1 MNRRQRGGLILF
13 LVMANTN
20 LMGLGT
26 EYMVIWIGLMI
37 LGACFFIS
45 NKGGK
50 K

>member
-13 LVMANTN
+13 LIMANTN
-20 LMGLGT
+20 LMGLGA
-26 EYMVIWIGLMI
+26 EYMFFWIGLMI
-37 LGACFFIS
+37 LGAYFFIS